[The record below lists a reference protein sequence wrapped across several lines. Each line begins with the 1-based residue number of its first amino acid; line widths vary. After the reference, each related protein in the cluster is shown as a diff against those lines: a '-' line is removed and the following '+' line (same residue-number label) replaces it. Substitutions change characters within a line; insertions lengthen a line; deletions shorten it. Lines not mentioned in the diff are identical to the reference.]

1 MTKKRDWKQYEK
13 ELGEGTKKL
22 RFHHEPANCQ
32 RIAGGAGKAQQRKK
46 GRKYQIPKSVLLLF
60 HFLKHLF
67 RIDDRLLAKFMSNF
81 MNTLFPRPTP
91 FDHSTIVKRRD
102 DWICLCPQA

>member
-13 ELGEGTKKL
+13 ELGERKQKIADFIMSRPTAKELLAELEKL
-22 RFHHEPANCQ
+22 N
-32 RIAGGAGKAQQRKK
+32 KRKK

-81 MNTLFPRPTP
+81 MNTLFQGQR
-91 FDHSTIVKRRD
+91 HSI
-102 DWICLCPQA
+102 IQL